1 METLKPVTRQTLG
14 QQVATQLAAMVTSG
28 RWRTGERLP
37 PEMELCKTLHIGRST
52 LREALKSLAFVGLVQ
67 MRHGEGTFVAQGTD
81 HLLDR
86 ILAKGL
92 IRSEKAVA
100 DVCET
105 RLILETELA
114 ALAAERITASEAATL
129 TSLVERMGQHL
140 EAKDSSF
147 EDLDLEFHLQLA
159 ACSKNQVLQQLMK
172 PIRGLVFEWIVKSQ
186 QFPGL
191 RLNAHRQ
198 HQAILQALVQRKPEK
213 ARKAMREHLETFLHA
228 VSLLEQVSASESRL
242 SVG

>member
-1 METLKPVTRQTLG
+1 MESLKPVIRQTLG

-28 RWRTGERLP
+28 KWRTGERLP

-67 MRHGEGTFVAQGTD
+67 MRHGEGTFVAQGTE

-114 ALAAERITASEAATL
+114 ALSAERITDSELAAIGK
-129 TSLVERMGQHL
+129 LVERMGQHL
-140 EAKDSSF
+140 EAEDASF

-159 ACSKNQVLQQLMK
+159 ASSKNPVLQQLMN
-172 PIRGLVFEWIVKSQ
+172 PIRDLVFEWIVKSQ

-191 RLNAHRQ
+191 RLNAHQQ
-198 HQAILQALVQRKPEK
+198 HQAILQALIQRKPEK
-213 ARKAMREHLETFLHA
+213 ARKAMRDHLETFMHA
-228 VSLLEQVSASESRL
+228 VSLLEKVAAGELRL
-242 SVG
+242 SR